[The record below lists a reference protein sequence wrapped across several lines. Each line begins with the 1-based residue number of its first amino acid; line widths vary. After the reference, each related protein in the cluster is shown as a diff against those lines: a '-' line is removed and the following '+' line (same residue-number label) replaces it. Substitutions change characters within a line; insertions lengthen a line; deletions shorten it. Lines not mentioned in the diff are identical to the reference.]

1 MRPSGRRPV
10 AGRPPRSAASTLCPE
25 ATEGSGHTPR
35 GPKCTEVT
43 LGSGET
49 VALAT
54 FDDRR
59 GGRLAEALYVM
70 VILVAPALPIGFLV
84 GLMAYAPAADPGTF
98 DTALA
103 LYLTAVVAAL
113 LAVAVYEARSTS
125 KDQPRW
131 RDARAGTRV
140 VRLRDGQPPGYIASF
155 GRAILPVIA
164 GIVGFMLGAS
174 IPSAASLGL
183 VAGLA
188 LWALVYA
195 TSFWDDH
202 GRGWHD
208 KLAGTVVIKG
218 ASPRKGWWTKRAAEG
233 SSNAAG

>member
-10 AGRPPRSAASTLCPE
+10 PGRPPRSATSTLRPE
-25 ATEGSGHTPR
+25 ATEGSDHTPR

-70 VILVAPALPIGFLV
+70 VILVGPALPLGFLL
-84 GLMAYAPAADPGTF
+84 GLMSYAPAADPGMV
-98 DTALA
+98 DTALW

-113 LAVAVYEARSTS
+113 VAVAVYEARSTS
-125 KDQPRW
+125 KDRPRW

-164 GIVGFMLGAS
+164 GMAGFMLVAS
-174 IPSAASLGL
+174 IPSAAPLAL

-208 KLAGTVVIKG
+208 RLAGTVVIKG
-218 ASPRKGWWTKRAAEG
+218 ASPRRDWWTKRAAEG

>member
-10 AGRPPRSAASTLCPE
+10 PGRPPRSAASTLRPE
-25 ATEGSGHTPR
+25 ATEGSDHTPR

-70 VILVAPALPIGFLV
+70 VILVGPALPVGFLL
-84 GLMAYAPAADPGTF
+84 GLMSYAPAADPGT
-98 DTALA
+98 
-103 LYLTAVVAAL
+103 
-113 LAVAVYEARSTS
+113 VAVYEARSTS

-131 RDARAGTRV
+131 RDARAGIRV

-155 GRAILPVIA
+155 GRAILPVVA

-174 IPSAASLGL
+174 IPSAAPLGL
-183 VAGLA
+183 VAGPA

-208 KLAGTVVIKG
+208 KLAGTVVTKS
-218 ASPRKGWWTKRAAEG
+218 ASPGKDWWTKRAVERP
-233 SSNAAG
+233 SNAAG

>member
-1 MRPSGRRPV
+1 
-10 AGRPPRSAASTLCPE
+10 
-25 ATEGSGHTPR
+25 
-35 GPKCTEVT
+35 VT

-54 FDDRR
+54 FDVRR

-70 VILVAPALPIGFLV
+70 VILVAPVLPGGFLL
-84 GLMAYAPAADPGTF
+84 GLMAYAPAADPGTL

-103 LYLTAVVAAL
+103 LYVTALAAAL
-113 LAVAVYEARSTS
+113 LAVAVYEAWSTS

-131 RDARAGTRV
+131 RDARAGSRV
-140 VRLRDGQPPGYIASF
+140 VRLRDGQPPGYVASF

-164 GIVGFMLGAS
+164 GMVGFVLTAW
-174 IPSAASLGL
+174 IPSAAPLGL
-183 VAGLA
+183 VAGPT

-195 TSFWDDH
+195 TAFWDDH

-208 KLAGTVVIKG
+208 KLAGTVVIEG
-218 ASPRKGWWTKRAAEG
+218 APPGVGWWAKRAIEG
-233 SSNAAG
+233 SSNAAD